1 MPVSPH
7 EVSVHPGGSIQ
18 TLSTDSNLRGCLTLL
33 SSERKS
39 GLWNPLVG
47 VGQEACPEHAVYH
60 CCRQDVDQWCKEDL
74 QKNEKQNQRSVKV
87 GF

>member
-7 EVSVHPGGSIQ
+7 EVSVRPGGSTQI
-18 TLSTDSNLRGCLTLL
+18 LSTDSNLPGCPTLL

-39 GLWNPLVG
+39 GLWNLPAE
-47 VGQEACPEHAVYH
+47 VGQEACPEHVVYH
-60 CCRQDVDQWCKEDL
+60 CCRQDVDQWCKGDL
-74 QKNEKQNQRSVKV
+74 QKNEYQNQRSVKA